1 MFIAGGTIYWAVQ
14 SFLNMTG
21 LKFYGL
27 NPSIEMAYIIGVV
40 FIVVG
45 LLVCGIQRKDN
56 NSED

>member
-1 MFIAGGTIYWAVQ
+1 M
-14 SFLNMTG
+14 NMTG